1 MPHISRR
8 LSAIAAETE
17 IRMVPASIAASIAA
31 SVATSESAM
40 VVEPV
45 SEIVL
50 QVLAVTPSEILVPRV
65 AA

>member
-1 MPHISRR
+1 MPHISKR
-8 LSAIAAETE
+8 LSAIAIGTD
-17 IRMVPASIAASIAA
+17 IRIVPASIAASIAA
-31 SVATSESAM
+31 SVAKSETAM

-50 QVLAVTPSEILVPRV
+50 QVLAATPSEILVPRG

>member
-1 MPHISRR
+1 MV
-8 LSAIAAETE
+8 AGTE

-31 SVATSESAM
+31 SVAISESAM

-50 QVLAVTPSEILVPRV
+50 QVLAATPSEILVPRV